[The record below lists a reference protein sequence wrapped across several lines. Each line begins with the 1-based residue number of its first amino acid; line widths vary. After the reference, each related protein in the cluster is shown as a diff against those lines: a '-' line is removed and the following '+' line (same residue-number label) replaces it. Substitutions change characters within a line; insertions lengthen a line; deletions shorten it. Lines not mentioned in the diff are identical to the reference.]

1 MNWQSEVREVMI
13 TGVPDVG
20 SWVVLDGCV
29 CRVIRVEDKGTVE
42 VDELFHLREQLVSI
56 DMLERYALEEEV
68 MQERQRRLESVVLG
82 AKSQLEY
89 LQRELG
95 GATGEYKEK
104 VEKAIEITKESI
116 HAYREALH
124 N

>member
-1 MNWQSEVREVMI
+1 MSWEAEAGKLAI

-20 SWVVLDGCV
+20 TWVVLDGCI
-29 CRVIRVEDKGTVE
+29 CRIIRVEDKDAVE
-42 VDELFHLREQLVSI
+42 VDELFHLREQLVSL
-56 DMLERYALEEEV
+56 DMLERYATEEEI

-89 LQRELG
+89 LQRELS
-95 GATGEYKEK
+95 GATGDYKEK
-104 VEKAIEITKESI
+104 LEKAIEITKESI